1 MRVDIVGRGRLG
13 RSLDVLWRRCG
24 LDVRLLGRGE
34 APAGDVTVLAVPDRA
49 VADVARTLPD
59 LPTLHL
65 SGSLD
70 LACLRHLS
78 ERGSL
83 HPLMTF
89 PGPEVALPDLS
100 GVPAAIDGTPRAAGL
115 ATELALR
122 LGMRVVHVPGDRR
135 LYHCAAVMAGNF
147 GTTLL
152 GHAAAVLQHAGV
164 AEADAAPMLAPL
176 ALQSLRNASAGPR
189 EALTGPV
196 ARGDLA
202 VIEGHRAALRAHGL
216 TDALQLYDAMVI
228 ATGKLLASGDV
239 QV

>member
-1 MRVDIVGRGRLG
+1 MRVDIVGRGRMG
-13 RSLDVLWRRCG
+13 RSLEVLWRRCG
-24 LDVRLLGRGE
+24 HEVRLLGRGDV
-34 APAGDVTVLAVPDRA
+34 PSGDVTVLAVPDRA
-49 VADVARTLPD
+49 VADVASTLPD

-70 LACLRHLS
+70 LSGLRHLT
-78 ERGSL
+78 EHGSL

-89 PGPEVALPDLS
+89 PGPEVALPELT

-115 ATELALR
+115 ATELALQ

-152 GHAAAVLQHAGV
+152 GHAAAVLHKAGV
-164 AEADAAPMLAPL
+164 DEADAATMLAPL
-176 ALQSLRNASAGPR
+176 ALQSLRNATAGPR
-189 EALTGPV
+189 DALTGPV
-196 ARGDLA
+196 ARGDQA
-202 VIEGHRAALRAHGL
+202 VIEGHRDALAAHGL
-216 TDALQLYDAMVI
+216 SDALQLYDAMVV
-228 ATGKLLASGDV
+228 ATRRLLGTGDV